1 MTLDDI
7 RARDAADIPITLDMT
22 GADWRRALWQVAADR
37 RTLLAEVDW
46 LTAERAHYIAGCVC
60 PKRAWCVPHGWAGTD
75 PMHHRVCADHDH
87 VDPAPTPPTEH
98 EPCCACCS
106 EVDRLDAE
114 NEGNRW
120 AYAAGVAAE
129 RARIAEAVNRIPP
142 GLDSHR
148 YRCCGNGVVAPVAEW
163 LGWRLADYFAAIGA
177 DR

>member
-37 RTLLAEVDW
+37 RTLLGMLEPSAIPD
-46 LTAERAHYIAGCVC
+46 
-60 PKRAWCVPHGWAGTD
+60 
-75 PMHHRVCADHDH
+75 
-87 VDPAPTPPTEH
+87 H

-142 GLDSHR
+142 GEFVRAAVL
-148 YRCCGNGVVAPVAEW
+148 
-163 LGWRLADYFAAIGA
+163 AAIGA

>member
-37 RTLLAEVDW
+37 RTLLGMLEPSA
-46 LTAERAHYIAGCVC
+46 
-60 PKRAWCVPHGWAGTD
+60 VP
-75 PMHHRVCADHDH
+75 
-87 VDPAPTPPTEH
+87 EH

-106 EVDRLDAE
+106 EVDRLADELDGMTDTALDMARKYRQWRPPGSQAQRE
-114 NEGNRW
+114 S
-120 AYAAGVAAE
+120 AIAAE

-142 GLDSHR
+142 GEFVRAAVL
-148 YRCCGNGVVAPVAEW
+148 
-163 LGWRLADYFAAIGA
+163 AAIGA